1 MREETWIC
9 SCSLVAAMYASTTFL
24 RQKVEQAE
32 MNLLEAQEA
41 YDKAQPV
48 DTSLQLQALS
58 ARKHILEFWRKQH
71 EKLEHAESG
80 ETGRQQAIISL
91 NNLKLLIRT
100 NTSLTLR
107 NSLATAWIIACG
119 QQTVLDLH
127 ALSITHKAIMAL
139 HWLCEVCLILAVH
152 CGTF

>member
-100 NTSLTLR
+100 NT
-107 NSLATAWIIACG
+107 LATAWIIACG
-119 QQTVLDLH
+119 QQTVLDLD